1 MTFELPKDRV
11 LLLDGAMGTMLQ
23 RYANSR
29 YIVPDSF
36 NILDCKAVEFI
47 HRQYVNAGADV
58 ILTNTFGSN
67 RLRMKECN
75 LDNKE
80 VIKRG
85 IEIARSASCGKY
97 VAQDIGPIGK
107 IVEPNGPVNAEDAY
121 ELFKEQFLIGKYEGV
136 DLFLIETMYDINEF
150 EIALYAARETGLPF
164 MASMTFEE
172 DEFTFLGFT
181 IEEMIET
188 AEKYNAIALGANCST
203 GSNDMI
209 KIVEKILSKSKTPVL
224 VKPNAGLPQNI
235 DCSSPYE
242 ICEKSF
248 ANDIKK
254 MIDMGVKV
262 VGGCCG
268 TTPRYIEMIKRL
280 I

>member
-11 LLLDGAMGTMLQ
+11 LILDGAMGTMLQ

-36 NILDCKAVEFI
+36 NILDSGAVESI
-47 HRQYVNAGADV
+47 HRQYINAGADV
-58 ILTNTFGSN
+58 IVTNTFGSN
-67 RLRMKECN
+67 RIRMNECN

-85 IEIARSASCGKY
+85 IEIARRASCGKY

-107 IVEPNGPVNAEDAY
+107 IVEPNGPIKAEVAY
-121 ELFKEQFLIGKYEGV
+121 ELFKEQFLIGKTEGV

-150 EIALYAARETGLPF
+150 EIALYAAKEIGLPF

-172 DEFTFLGFT
+172 DGCTFLGFT

-188 AEKYNAIALGANCST
+188 AEKYKAIALGANCST
-203 GSNDMI
+203 GSKDMI
-209 KIVEKILSKSKTPVL
+209 KIAEKILSISKTPVL

-268 TTPRYIEMIKRL
+268 TTPRYIEKIRKVV
-280 I
+280 